1 MMQRILAQI
10 VLVLIMALGPVH
22 AEEKGV
28 REPPPN
34 PAPED
39 LEIIAVMEI
48 LKLMDLAKE
57 MEMVK
62 DMEHLIE
69 ENENERTTN

>member
-22 AEEKGV
+22 AGDKGG
-28 REPPPN
+28 REQPPD

-69 ENENERTTN
+69 ENQNERTTD